1 MQIQVLQTQHLAGL
15 YIHSCTGNVPIGTLC
30 RCPISLLRLML
41 YRRQALFR
49 ARLINYAFEFVGRER
64 IA

>member
-1 MQIQVLQTQHLAGL
+1 MPH
-15 YIHSCTGNVPIGTLC
+15 
-30 RCPISLLRLML
+30 SLLRLML

-49 ARLINYAFEFVGRER
+49 ARLINYAFEFVGREP